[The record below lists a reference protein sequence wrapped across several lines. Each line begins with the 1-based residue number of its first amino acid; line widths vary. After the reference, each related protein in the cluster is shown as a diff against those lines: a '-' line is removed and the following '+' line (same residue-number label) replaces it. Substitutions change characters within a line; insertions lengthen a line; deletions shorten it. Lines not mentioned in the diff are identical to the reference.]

1 MEFYDTT
8 TPYAVLAH
16 EGIQYNVCRE
26 FDHISRYKGLRQIT
40 HIPEDSVDRFVS
52 LENVNLYDFDVPSFY
67 YEVPITE
74 VNRLDIIARK
84 FLGSASY
91 SWVISYMNHIEDG
104 FSVYEG
110 QMLRI
115 PESFFSLFGSRQILA
130 SIPPMQLN
138 LASE

>member
-1 MEFYDTT
+1 M
-8 TPYAVLAH
+8 
-16 EGIQYNVCRE
+16 C
-26 FDHISRYKGLRQIT
+26 
-40 HIPEDSVDRFVS
+40 
-52 LENVNLYDFDVPSFY
+52 NLYDFDVPSFY

>member
-8 TPYAVLAH
+8 TPYKELDHPGV
-16 EGIQYNVCRE
+16 QYNVCRE
-26 FDHISRYKGLRQIT
+26 FNHISRYKGLRQIT
-40 HIPEDSVDRFVS
+40 HSPDSTTDRLIS
-52 LENVNLYDFDVPSFY
+52 LENINMYDYDVPSFY
-67 YEVPITE
+67 YEVPVTE

-84 FLGSASY
+84 FLGAASY

-104 FSVYEG
+104 YSVHEG
-110 QMLRI
+110 QRLKI
-115 PESFFSLFGSRQILA
+115 PEAFFSLFSSGQILA